1 MRYMYSY
8 MWLTTICMVIAICY
22 IITYIHE
29 LETSIYRRC
38 PIAMFD
44 CRRLDNQQTGFFDI
58 SWNLR
63 WKWRLAVNNIL
74 VAWRTHEWNDSDK
87 AAWKKV
93 ITQPCCEIREQVV
106 LRQLR
111 LKKNHWQMIYLLRMV
126 CFESLIFWRVV
137 TQNLFSPIPSIPS
150 INRLDWS
157 SCVKVIQF
165 FTYPSSWLTTA

>member
-87 AAWKKV
+87 AAWKKSYYSALLWNPWTSRIEAV
-93 ITQPCCEIREQVV
+93 EAEKKSLTDDLPIKNGLFWE
-106 LRQLR
+106 LNF
-111 LKKNHWQMIYLLRMV
+111 LKGGNAEPLLSYPIY
-126 CFESLIFWRVV
+126 
-137 TQNLFSPIPSIPS
+137 PINKPVGLVFMCQGDPILYIP
-150 INRLDWS
+150 
-157 SCVKVIQF
+157 K
-165 FTYPSSWLTTA
+165 